1 MKNLETLSSKKLA
14 RRYDIDSRVVLA
26 SETLFIAKSL
36 KSILLSQDSLAVPVL
51 SNQFAVVVNEEFVL
65 KHASFEK
72 TKDFFEHTVHRLVD
86 LSSKR
91 KGARCIELAKQI
103 INQGN
108 ITFKKVN
115 APANFDFAKWHDRQM
130 ALVELQYAEA
140 EPSQTTSYK

>member
-1 MKNLETLSSKKLA
+1 MKKLETLSSKKLA

-115 APANFDFAKWHDRQM
+115 APVNFDFAEWHDHQI
-130 ALVELQYAEA
+130 ALVEPQYAEA